1 MLVVLLLIL
10 LAVSLA
16 LGRREPRAAAI
27 LDLIVASLLFLFRL
41 VPGGAEWYL
50 WAFAGL
56 FLALSALLLFG
67 WEEIYA

>member
-1 MLVVLLLIL
+1 MLVLMLVALLV
-10 LAVSLA
+10 VSLL

-27 LDLIVASLLFLFRL
+27 VDLIVASLLFLFRL

-50 WAFAGL
+50 WAFSGL
-56 FLALSALLLFG
+56 FLALAGLLLFG